1 MKRMKRFHISHISA
15 VFFLLAALS
24 LPAQNKDFYKGR
36 LSVESAGLKEEGDS
50 LLLSFSVRIQGR
62 AVSRGQS
69 MLLVPEL
76 STGSDP
82 DSNMLT
88 FPYILVNGDRRQKL
102 NERYFTLADMDR
114 VTAYHRPLM
123 QVNTRPSTDTTLLY
137 NLKTPYESWMDSARF
152 VLYQQIT
159 GYRQESRLY
168 ALALSGKVELEARV
182 PYQVSPGV
190 SLLTP
195 GREVKTRKR
204 QGKAFLDFQAGR
216 SVINPGFRR
225 NPAELAK
232 INEAVSDVKDNP
244 DAVITALFIEGY
256 ASPDGL
262 YTTNERLSKERSLAL
277 KDYLKTKFGFDEGL
291 FKVNHVAE
299 DWDGLVVQVQASDM
313 EYKDKILEIISTTEI
328 MDGCEKAL
336 MRLAKGA
343 PYRQMLRDMFPGLR
357 RVEYQIDYTVR
368 DYTVEES
375 KSLYSRKPEDLSQ
388 LELYNLAQSYGK
400 GTKDYADILLEAIP
414 RYYPDDVTANVNA
427 AALLIENGE
436 LNTAGRLLD
445 KAAGIA
451 PGGNHPAVL
460 NNLGVIRLLAGELD
474 EAEALFNRAK
484 TAGSEEAARNLE
496 EVAAKRAD
504 NQKME
509 RYKNR

>member
-1 MKRMKRFHISHISA
+1 MKRFHISHIPA

-36 LSVESAGLKEEGDS
+36 LSVESAGLKQEGDS
-50 LLLSFSVRIQGR
+50 LLLSLSVHIQGQ
-62 AVSRGQS
+62 AVSGGQS
-69 MLLVPEL
+69 MLLIPEL

-82 DSNMLT
+82 DSKKVT
-88 FPYILVNGDRRQKL
+88 FPYIRVDGDERRKL
-102 NERYFTLADMDR
+102 DERSFALARADKR
-114 VTAYHRPLM
+114 SAYHRPLM
-123 QVNTRPSTDTTLLY
+123 QVNIRQFTDTTLLY
-137 NLKTPYESWMDSARF
+137 KLKIPYEAWMDSARL
-152 VLYQQIT
+152 VLYQQVT
-159 GYRQESRLY
+159 GYNRQESRLY
-168 ALALSGKVELEARV
+168 ALILSDKVELEARV

-244 DAVITALFIEGY
+244 DAGITGLFIEGY

-291 FKVNHVAE
+291 FKVSHVAE
-299 DWDGLVVQVQASDM
+299 DWDSLAVQVQASNM
-313 EYKDKILEIISTTEI
+313 EYKDKILEIIATTEV
-328 MDGCEKAL
+328 MDEREKAL
-336 MRLAKGA
+336 MRLANGA
-343 PYRQMLRDMFPGLR
+343 PYRRMLREMFPELR
-357 RVEYQIDYTVR
+357 RVEYRIDFTVR
-368 DYTVEES
+368 DYTAEES
-375 KSLYSRKPEDLSQ
+375 KSLFSRKPEDLSQ

-400 GTKDYADILLEAIP
+400 GTKDYTDIMTGVIP
-414 RYYPDDVTANVNA
+414 KYYPDDVTANVNA

-445 KAAGIA
+445 KAAGSA
-451 PGGNHPAVL
+451 PGGNNPAVL
-460 NNLGVIRLLAGELD
+460 NNLGVIRLLTGELD
-474 EAEALFNRAK
+474 QAEALFNRAK
-484 TAGSEEAARNLE
+484 TAGSKEAVRNLE

-504 NQKME
+504 NKKME